1 MKYRDE
7 VEKEMGIELPPL
19 GEPLPADVEKRIS
32 ELVAEA
38 STRVS
43 QAAMIKAEQERIN
56 QQMQDPLILAKQRE
70 LDIKQ
75 AEVQRKALGD
85 QARFTLAAQKQ
96 QDQVELEKERIE
108 SEQAIE
114 GVKIGQRIASD
125 LLEKEIDI
133 NKQSVNDFKSGID
146 MVKELVDDV
155 NKNE

>member
-1 MKYRDE
+1 M
-7 VEKEMGIELPPL
+7 
-19 GEPLPADVEKRIS
+19 
-32 ELVAEA
+32 
-38 STRVS
+38 
-43 QAAMIKAEQERIN
+43 KAEQERIN

-96 QDQVELEKERIE
+96 QDQVELEKEKIE

-146 MVKELVDDV
+146 MVKDIVDDV

>member
-1 MKYRDE
+1 MKFRKE
-7 VEKEMGIELPPL
+7 VEKEMGIELPPM

-38 STRVS
+38 SARVS
-43 QAAMIKAEQERIN
+43 QTAMMKAEQERIN

-75 AEVQRKALGD
+75 AEVQRKTMGD

-96 QDQVELEKERIE
+96 QDQIEMEKERIE

-114 GVKIGQRIASD
+114 GVKIGTRIASD

-133 NKQSVNDFKSGID
+133 NKQSVQDYRTGID
-146 MVKELVDDV
+146 MVKDIVDDV